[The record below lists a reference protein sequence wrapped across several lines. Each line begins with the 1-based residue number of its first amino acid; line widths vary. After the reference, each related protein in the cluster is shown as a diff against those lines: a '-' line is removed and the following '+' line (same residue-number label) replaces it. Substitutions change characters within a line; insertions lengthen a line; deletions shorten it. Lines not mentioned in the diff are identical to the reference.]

1 MLIKSATTLVLV
13 SLVSTGS
20 DSLST
25 VTAEALDSA
34 RAKWSKVAPSH
45 YEFSGRCRGW
55 LLVKGH
61 DRPWKIK
68 VSGSRVVQVTGFDG
82 FLELSIAPTMPQV
95 FEAIGKV
102 LESQKYAEGTVLVAA
117 KFHTEMGYPER
128 LYVEDTD
135 MEDSWQECT
144 IAYVRRLARPAPNTS
159 STAKDSMNYAPAEI
173 YAKLR
178 LQALGATAKGLG
190 TKEQTF
196 GVIMET
202 GYPEAVVTLVAL
214 SDGTASLYF
223 SNGGGMIGLGQH
235 EGPAV
240 AARSLISFAD
250 HNLKKLA
257 PVSDTSLPRP
267 GYTRFY
273 VLTQSGTLTAEAKEM
288 ELGENR
294 HVLSPLFYS
303 AQDLI
308 TEMREVEEVQ
318 K

>member
-1 MLIKSATTLVLV
+1 MRMWFASLLALATLC
-13 SLVSTGS
+13 S
-20 DSLST
+20 
-25 VTAEALDSA
+25 
-34 RAKWSKVAPSH
+34 VA
-45 YEFSGRCRGW
+45 
-55 LLVKGH
+55 V
-61 DRPWKIK
+61 
-68 VSGSRVVQVTGFDG
+68 
-82 FLELSIAPTMPQV
+82 
-95 FEAIGKV
+95 
-102 LESQKYAEGTVLVAA
+102 
-117 KFHTEMGYPER
+117 
-128 LYVEDTD
+128 
-135 MEDSWQECT
+135 
-144 IAYVRRLARPAPNTS
+144 
-159 STAKDSMNYAPAEI
+159 AKDPMNYAPAEI
-173 YAKLR
+173 YTKLR
-178 LQALGATAKGLG
+178 SQALSTTAKALG

-240 AARSLISFAD
+240 AARSLISFAN
-250 HNLKKLA
+250 HNLKQLT
-257 PVSDTSLPRP
+257 PTTHTPLPRP

-303 AQDLI
+303 AQELI
-308 TEMREVEEVQ
+308 TEMREVEESR